1 MKKLISFILIIVFA
15 LSFMAISVNAQCS
28 LSVTSSKKEV
38 YVGNTVTISFTF
50 SASAAVE
57 SADITVQFDNSKFQY
72 VSTSGGLGN
81 LMPNQQGKTVM
92 LSDFGSG
99 STSKTYK
106 ITMSFKALAV
116 GNGTFSVISSDI
128 GDANFESLGAP
139 TGSVTVSVKEEN
151 KSSNANL
158 KWLTVPAGCTL
169 VPKFSKNVTNYTC
182 TVPYSI
188 TKFPM
193 DWETEDKDATDSVTP
208 LQTLKVGENTR
219 TVTVT
224 APDGTKK
231 SYTVKVIREEQK
243 ETPTPKVT
251 ATPTATPAPTATV
264 APTTVIAVIDGKQY
278 NVISPITLP
287 LPDGFIKTTETYA
300 SQQIEAASI
309 GIVSIVQLND
319 GATDSFYVY
328 DNVEMNFT
336 PYKTVK
342 SNENLLT
349 VLDKKPNL
357 SAELTEQ
364 RVIIG
369 ENEYLCWTSDVF
381 DEGYYILNVVNS
393 KGENYPALYCA
404 DDSSVQKLSLKLL
417 QYSPA
422 ETPSPTPDS
431 EPLAT
436 ETPFVLPTSTTNVLY
451 EPTADT
457 NIFEGFF
464 ENFDLRH
471 LAIIICAILLLAIIV
486 IIIILIVSS
495 CKEKKSQHDWG
506 FEEEENNGYNFV
518 VEEVDSND
526 ESDDD
531 FE

>member
-15 LSFMAISVNAQCS
+15 LSFMAISVNAQCT

-38 YVGNTVTISFTF
+38 YVGNSVTVTFTF

-57 SADITVQFDNSKFQY
+57 SADVTVQFDNSKFQY
-72 VSTSGGLGN
+72 VKTEGGLDG
-81 LMPNQQGKTVM
+81 LMSTQQGKTVK

-99 STSKTYK
+99 ATSKTYK
-106 ITMSFKALAV
+106 ITMTFKAIAV

-139 TGSVTVSVKEEN
+139 TGSVSVSVKEEN

-169 VPKFSKNVTNYTC
+169 EPKFSKNVTSYTC

-231 SYTVKVIREEQK
+231 SYTVKVIREEAK
-243 ETPTPKVT
+243 ETPTPKLT
-251 ATPTATPAPTATV
+251 PSPTPTATPAVTPEA
-264 APTTVIAVIDGKQY
+264 APIITIIDNKQY
-278 NVISPITLP
+278 NVVRAITLP
-287 LPDGFIKTTETYA
+287 LPDGFVKSTVDYA
-300 SQQIEAASI
+300 SEQIECAAL

-319 GATDSFYVY
+319 GATDSFFVY
-328 DNVEMNFT
+328 DSKEMSFT
-336 PYKTVK
+336 PYKTIK
-342 SNENLLT
+342 SNENVLT
-349 VLDKKPNL
+349 VLDQKPDL
-357 SAELTEQ
+357 SLELTEQ
-364 RVIIG
+364 RVIIS
-369 ENEYLCWTSDVF
+369 ENEYFCWTSQQF
-381 DEGYYILNVVNS
+381 DEGYYLLNVVNS

-404 DDSSVQKLSLKLL
+404 DDSTVQKLSLKLL
-417 QYSPA
+417 GITSSV
-422 ETPSPTPDS
+422 SPT
-431 EPLAT
+431 L
-436 ETPFVLPTSTTNVLY
+436 
-451 EPTADT
+451 EPTAEPVIT
-457 NIFEGFF
+457 EEPSETPEIIFTPIPEENLFEGFW
-464 ENFDLRH
+464 EN
-471 LAIIICAILLLAIIV
+471 LLLQPVAIALCAVLLIAIIV
-486 IIIILIVSS
+486 IIIILIAGGRKDS
-495 CKEKKSQHDWG
+495 KRDWG
-506 FEEEENNGYNFV
+506 FEEDEENTDGYNFV
-518 VEEVDSND
+518 VEDVVSDGEN
-526 ESDDD
+526 EDDD